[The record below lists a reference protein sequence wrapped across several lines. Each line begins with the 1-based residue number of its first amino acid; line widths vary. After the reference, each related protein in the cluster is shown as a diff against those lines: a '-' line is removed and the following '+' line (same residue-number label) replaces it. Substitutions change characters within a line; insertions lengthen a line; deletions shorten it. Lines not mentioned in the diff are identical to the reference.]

1 MAAKTI
7 FVFRWP
13 TEHRKRSVWKFH
25 PFQVSDDDFVISAL
39 LQLNQKV
46 KIMQIPAENYKQT
59 LCDFQ
64 CIVFA
69 FAHMYLAFLPTH
81 QAETSFLCIIVFN
94 SANWLTAYMGYTVII
109 PSRRC
114 INPQQNKCES
124 LFLVILCNTCCHSVC
139 VSEAATICNEFLDAA
154 LHISLQRDV
163 QVRNSW
169 ISTKS
174 HKASLAMSP
183 RAWGVEPSALLGAS
197 ISRNAD

>member
-1 MAAKTI
+1 MADRTLKEI
-7 FVFRWP
+7 
-13 TEHRKRSVWKFH
+13 SVE
-25 PFQVSDDDFVISAL
+25 ISSISSIWWWLRHFSAA
-39 LQLNQKV
+39 
-46 KIMQIPAENYKQT
+46 PAEPESEDYANTGRKLQI

-94 SANWLTAYMGYTVII
+94 SANWLTAYMRYTVII

-114 INPQQNKCES
+114 IDPQQNKCEN
-124 LFLVILCNTCCHSVC
+124 LFLVIVCNTCCHSVC

-163 QVRNSW
+163 QARNSW